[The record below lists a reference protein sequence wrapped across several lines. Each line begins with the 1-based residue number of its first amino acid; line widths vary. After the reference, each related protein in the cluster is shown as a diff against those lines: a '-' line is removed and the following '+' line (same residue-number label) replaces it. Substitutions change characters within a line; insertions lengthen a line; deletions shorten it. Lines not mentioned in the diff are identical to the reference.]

1 MQKRCPKKS
10 LKKLSKKKLIS
21 YREYINCLYAKNIL
35 NISIHF
41 LIPIFG
47 QISASCAP
55 QMTKISGRSPDLI
68 EKDKDPIEQAD
79 ASISNVSPDLYVKE
93 PRISIQPSQGESS
106 NGSLASPD
114 DDRLN
119 LFGDVRPRKVGRHI
133 DVLVRSNEAG
143 ASKDTAEKKDGDS
156 AKSEDKNA
164 DSQKDKKSD
173 PLEEELLKS
182 LPDLTPAQ
190 KESIKLLKQFK
201 MQITHR
207 YPNGDLM
214 ARITRSSNNPDSSES
229 FVAEAKIP
237 AERLASGDAITTADL
252 VDVIVTENHGGE
264 VVERRSTIWE
274 DEYSLRL
281 SGFTEAKSRAGL
293 DLEEKRKE
301 LGDARDR
308 LEQRIKD
315 FAAEKRQFATQ
326 RDQLKKESS
335 GSNDLPKTQSLDQSP
350 GLTSRGPGSNEQG
363 TVPPPSKSGS
373 PEVDGK
379 SAPSQAPKG
388 GSNG

>member
-1 MQKRCPKKS
+1 MKQFVEKIVIYERSNHYLYTTKKVTFS
-10 LKKLSKKKLIS
+10 IH
-21 YREYINCLYAKNIL
+21 
-35 NISIHF
+35 ISILF
-41 LIPIFG
+41 LA
-47 QISASCAP
+47 QIIASCAP
-55 QMTKISGRSPDLI
+55 QMTKISSRNPNLLEKEKDLI
-68 EKDKDPIEQAD
+68 ERAD
-79 ASISNVSPDLYVKE
+79 ASIDNVSPQLYVKE
-93 PRISIQPSQGESS
+93 PRINIQPSQGESS

-119 LFGDVRPRKVGRHI
+119 LFGDVRPRKIGRHI
-133 DVLVRSNEAG
+133 NVLVASNKSNTA
-143 ASKDTAEKKDGDS
+143 KDTSEKKDGDS
-156 AKSEDKNA
+156 TTSEEKNSA
-164 DSQKDKKSD
+164 DKKVD

-190 KESIKLLKQFK
+190 KESVKLLKNFK

-214 ARITRSSNNPDSSES
+214 ARIARSSNNPDSSES

-237 AERLASGDAITTADL
+237 AERLASGDPITTEDL
-252 VDVIVTENHGGE
+252 VDVMVTENHAGE

-315 FAAEKRQFATQ
+315 FSAEKRQFAVQ
-326 RDQLKKESS
+326 RDQLKKTSS
-335 GSNDLPKTQSLDQSP
+335 ETNDLPKAQSADQSP
-350 GLTSRGPGSNEQG
+350 GGASKTPGSNDQS
-363 TVPPPSKSGS
+363 TQPPSPKSGS
-373 PEVDGK
+373 SEVDGK
-379 SAPSQAPKG
+379 SAQSQAPKG

>member
-1 MQKRCPKKS
+1 LQHIRKN
-10 LKKLSKKKLIS
+10 SKKWSGNPLIKKDFKTLS
-21 YREYINCLYAKNIL
+21 TYGHIIHIFNT
-35 NISIHF
+35 NISLNLSILF
-41 LIPIFG
+41 LT
-47 QISASCAP
+47 QIISSCAP
-55 QMTKISGRSPDLI
+55 QMTKISSRNPDLI
-68 EKDKDPIEQAD
+68 EKEKDPIDRAD
-79 ASISNVSPDLYVKE
+79 ASITNVSPELYVKE
-93 PRISIQPSQGESS
+93 PRINIQPSQGDSS
-106 NGSLASPD
+106 NGSLASVD

-119 LFGDVRPRKVGRHI
+119 LFGDVRPRKIGRHI
-133 DVLVRSNEAG
+133 NVFVASNKTNT
-143 ASKDTAEKKDGDS
+143 SKDSAENKDADS
-156 AKSEDKNA
+156 AKSEEKNSA
-164 DSQKDKKSD
+164 DKKVD

-190 KESIKLLKQFK
+190 KESAKLLKNFK

-214 ARITRSSNNPDSSES
+214 ARVARSSNNPDSSES

-237 AERLASGDAITTADL
+237 AERLASGDPITTEDL
-252 VDVIVTENHGGE
+252 VDVTVTENHAGE

-315 FAAEKRQFATQ
+315 FAAEKRQFAVQ

-335 GSNDLPKTQSLDQSP
+335 GTNDLPKSQSSDQAP
-350 GLTSRGPGSNEQG
+350 GGLSKVPGSNDQG
-363 TVPPPSKSGS
+363 TQPPSPKNISS
-373 PEVDGK
+373 EPDGK
-379 SAPSQAPKG
+379 SAQPQAPKG
-388 GSNG
+388 GNNG